1 MAEALSRSLIASVTA
16 NFIGPGVVSCLSRMV
31 LSGVGHLKHFSVL

>member
-16 NFIGPGVVSCLSRMV
+16 NFIGPGVSCLSRMV